1 MTQRERREFLIKYL
15 LEENPQ
21 YGDIEI
27 PRTDDEQK
35 YLLRSLVNVRP
46 PLPASDEFLKI
57 QDEYLQEE
65 NRSHGIT
72 DIADLEPVASTSL
85 SNRDLYLWRGDIT
98 TLKVDAIVNAA
109 NSGMT
114 GCWQPCHLCIDNCIH
129 TFAGIQLRAV
139 CADIIKKQGHE
150 EPTGQAKITPAFNL
164 PSKYV
169 IHTVGPI
176 VRGELT
182 AADRELLASCYKNC
196 LDIAK
201 ENGCT
206 SIAFCC
212 ISTGV
217 FRFPADKA
225 AEIAVDT
232 VRKWKEQSGD
242 GMKVVF
248 NVFSEKDETIYR
260 RILLVEQVK

>member
-1 MTQRERREFLIKYL
+1 MTQKERREFLIKYL
-15 LEENPQ
+15 LKENSQ
-21 YGDIEI
+21 YRGIEI
-27 PRTDDEQK
+27 PQSDDEQK
-35 YLLRSLVNVRP
+35 DLLRSLVNVRP
-46 PLPASDEFLKI
+46 PLPASDEFLKT

-72 DIADLEPVASTSL
+72 DIADLHSADNE
-85 SNRDLYLWRGDIT
+85 LYLWRGDIT

-109 NSGMT
+109 NSGRT

-150 EPTGQAKITPAFNL
+150 EPAGQAKITPAFNL

-182 AADRELLASCYKNC
+182 ATDRDLLASCYKSC

-201 ENGCT
+201 ANGCV

-232 VRKWKEQSGD
+232 VRKWKELSGD
-242 GMKVVF
+242 GMKIVF
-248 NVFSEKDETIYR
+248 NVFSEKDEAIYR
-260 RILLVEQVK
+260 KILSA